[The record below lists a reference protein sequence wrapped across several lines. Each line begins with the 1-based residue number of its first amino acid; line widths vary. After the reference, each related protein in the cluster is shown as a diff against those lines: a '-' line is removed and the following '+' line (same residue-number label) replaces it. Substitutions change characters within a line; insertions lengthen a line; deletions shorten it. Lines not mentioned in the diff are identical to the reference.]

1 MSSIEEAIAHCS
13 SVDSEVLVSN
23 QSTEGTNPSAGAA
36 QQPAAPGAEL
46 AGLPPGEVIAYD
58 EYGQP
63 SIVRQVKADTGVART
78 IVRNEDGSHRVFG
91 ENTVASLTS
100 SSREE
105 AAKWASSLS
114 PLQLRGL
121 VHEVGQRLLESS
133 RSYHAKLAELESLG
147 ERLNYQFFGLSAG
160 AADKEL
166 DNAYRRMAKKMHPDK
181 NGGTEEAKTRFQH
194 MKERYEALK
203 RRRGGEEEAE
213 AGERGRASGEEGPED
228 AGGAEEEPP
237 GGGKPS
243 GEDDAREDPEEDG
256 KQAAPQ
262 HGAGGEAREEERPER
277 ERPRGRPKARSIEY
291 DPGDAESMV
300 QTVSKMVAQLKHI
313 EVQSGVVLSELQR
326 ALAQLPPETAAAG
339 Q

>member
-1 MSSIEEAIAHCS
+1 MTSIEEAIAHCS
-13 SVDSEVLVSN
+13 NVDREVLTSN
-23 QSTEGTNPSAGAA
+23 QSTEATSPGVSAT
-36 QQPAAPGAEL
+36 QLPAAPGAEL

-58 EYGQP
+58 EHGQP

-100 SSREE
+100 SSGEE
-105 AAKWASSLS
+105 AARWASSLS

-121 VHEVGQRLLESS
+121 VHEVGQRLLEGS
-133 RSYHAKLAELESLG
+133 RSYHAKLAELERLG

-166 DNAYRRMAKKMHPDK
+166 DNAYRRMAKNLHPDK

-203 RRRGGEEEAE
+203 KRRGREEDEE
-213 AGERGRASGEEGPED
+213 AGEHGKASGEEGLED
-228 AGGAEEEPP
+228 AGKAEDELP
-237 GGGKPS
+237 GGGKRP
-243 GEDDAREDPEEDG
+243 GDDDTREDPEEDG
-256 KQAAPQ
+256 EKATPQ

-277 ERPRGRPKARSIEY
+277 ERPRGKPKSSIEY
-291 DPGDAESMV
+291 DPSDKESMV
-300 QTVSKMVAQLKHI
+300 KTVLKMVAQLKNI

-326 ALAQLPPETAAAG
+326 ALAQLPPETEAAG